1 MNHPFTDLI
10 PRSKLRNLPSKTH
23 QLRTMTDSA
32 YRAAGLTDREIRRI
46 RAAFRLACDS
56 LSEPEQI
63 TSASALAEFVLKEM
77 PDLVNAQQEYFIVL
91 ALDTRA
97 RPIGQPIISTIGTL
111 KACMVHPRETFR
123 EAIARAANS
132 IVTVHNH
139 PGGDLNPS
147 AHDLD
152 AFSRLDQAGDILGI
166 PCTDHLIVSRRG
178 WFSRATAMYSTG
190 NGIQLFG

>member
-1 MNHPFTDLI
+1 MNHPFTDII
-10 PRSKLRNLPSKTH
+10 PARKLRNLPSKTH
-23 QLRTMTDSA
+23 QLRTMTDNA
-32 YRAAGLTDREIRRI
+32 YRLSGLTDREIRRI

-63 TSASALAEFVLKEM
+63 TSAHALAEFVLKEM
-77 PDLVNAQQEYFIVL
+77 PELVNAQQEYFIVI

-97 RPIGQPIISTIGTL
+97 QPIGAPIISTIGTL
-111 KACMVHPRETFR
+111 RNCMVHPRETFK
-123 EAIARAANS
+123 EAIARSANS

-139 PGGDLNPS
+139 PGGDCTPSDADLN
-147 AHDLD
+147 

-178 WFSRATAMYSTG
+178 WYSRTTSTYSPG

>member
-1 MNHPFTDLI
+1 MNHPFTDII
-10 PRSKLRNLPSKTH
+10 PRSKLRNLPAKTH

-63 TSASALAEFVLKEM
+63 TSASALAEFVLREM
-77 PDLVNAQQEYFIVL
+77 PELTTAQQEYFIVL

-97 RPIGQPIISTIGTL
+97 RPIGAPIVSTIGTL
-111 KACMVHPRETFR
+111 RACMVHPRETFR
-123 EAIARAANS
+123 EAISRSANS

-139 PGGDLNPS
+139 PGGDLTPS
-147 AHDLD
+147 DADLG

-166 PCTDHLIVSRRG
+166 PCTDHLIVSRKG
-178 WFSRATAMYSTG
+178 WYSRSSG
-190 NGIQLFG
+190 FQLFG

>member
-1 MNHPFTDLI
+1 MNHPFNDLI
-10 PRSKLRNLPSKTH
+10 PRSKLRNLPAKTH
-23 QLRTMTDSA
+23 QLRTMTDNA
-32 YRAAGLTDREIRRI
+32 YRVAGLTDREIRRI

-56 LSEPEQI
+56 LSEPEKI
-63 TSASALAEFVLKEM
+63 TSASALAEFVIREM
-77 PDLVNAQQEYFIVL
+77 PELTTAQQEYFIVI

-97 RPIGQPIISTIGTL
+97 QPIGAPIISTIGTL
-111 KACMVHPRETFR
+111 RNCQIHPRETFR

-139 PGGDLNPS
+139 PGGDCTPS
-147 AHDLD
+147 DADLY
-152 AFSRLDQAGDILGI
+152 AFTRLDQAGEILGI

-178 WFSRATAMYSTG
+178 WYSRTTSTYSPG